1 MSDSL
6 KLFETTYIESFPCR
20 SVGKEF
26 ACNGGDLGSIP
37 GSGSFHWRRKWQPTP
52 VLLLGESHEQRGQAT
67 NYGITRVDTT
77 ERLSAHTQR
86 DMYTTYIDINLL
98 NLGINTKGHI
108 SNLLKYVFCVH
119 TEISTHIY
127 RER

>member
-1 MSDSL
+1 MGETWVRSL
-6 KLFETTYIESFPCR
+6 GQEVSTGE
-20 SVGKEF
+20 G
-26 ACNGGDLGSIP
+26 NGSPLQYYCLENP
-37 GSGSFHWRRKWQPTP
+37 MN
-52 VLLLGESHEQRGQAT
+52 RGAWQAT